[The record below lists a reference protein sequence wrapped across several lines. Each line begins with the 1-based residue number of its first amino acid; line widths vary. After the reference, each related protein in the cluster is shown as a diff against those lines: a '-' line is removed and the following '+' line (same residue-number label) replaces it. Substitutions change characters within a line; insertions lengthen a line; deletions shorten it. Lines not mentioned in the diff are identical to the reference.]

1 MATAETRPLPGV
13 SFQVIQS
20 ELEEK
25 LPRMD
30 IAIFVGFATTGDCH
44 IPILVEDVN
53 AFAEK
58 FGDDLKLAWDAE
70 RGDYVYAYLASA
82 VRAFFR
88 NGGQRC
94 WVVRVPTP
102 EPDRFNADVFLDPRL
117 KSISG
122 EHLLAEAEFMRSLP
136 YDDGRPRQL
145 AGIYAALENKAEEAT
160 IIAVPDAVHR
170 GWREAPPE
178 PAPPPVPSLPPQRP
192 AWWRFLDCD
201 PPPQVERVSEP
212 QWGQFLDC
220 AIRVIEPPPCLTWD
234 LKNGATGAFT
244 LSWVSSPPRIDGVY
258 VLQEALMADF
268 SDAIVVYTGSE
279 TSYDV
284 YGRAPGHY
292 YYRVRVEVGS
302 DVSDWSNGV
311 VASVPRGP
319 RSEYKRASEY
329 QPDTLLAVHRALLR
343 MNAARG
349 DLFAVLSLPEHY
361 REDEAIAYAR
371 RLRQTSDQE
380 PPTEAVSALGYGEL
394 RALSYGALYHPW
406 LIGREETQPVSLAQT
421 PPCGAVS
428 GVLAARAVQRG
439 AWVAPANEPLRGVVT
454 LTPTFRFQR
463 WQDLQNARINLVRQ
477 EARGFLVLDA
487 DTLDDDVDLRF
498 INIRRLL
505 SLLRRLVLQLGVTY
519 VFEPH
524 DAAFR
529 RTVKR
534 GFEARLEEMFSRGAF
549 AGATPATAYRVVVD
563 DTVNPPP
570 SVEQGRFIVELS
582 VAPSVPLQFL
592 TIRLV
597 QRGERGVL
605 IEGR

>member
-1 MATAETRPLPGV
+1 VIRP
-13 SFQVIQS
+13 

-30 IAIFVGFATTGDCH
+30 IAIFVGFATKGALH
-44 IPILVEDVN
+44 IPTLVEDAN
-53 AFAEK
+53 AFTEK
-58 FGDDLKLAWDAE
+58 FGDDLKLAWDTE
-70 RGDYVYAYLASA
+70 RGDYVYAYLAPT

-102 EPDRFNADVFLDPRL
+102 EPNQFNADSFLDPRL
-117 KSISG
+117 KSVIG
-122 EHLLAEAEFMRSLP
+122 EHLLAEAEFIRSLQQ
-136 YDDGRPRQL
+136 DGQL
-145 AGIYAALENKAEEAT
+145 QQLTGIYAALEREAEEAT

-178 PAPPPVPSLPPQRP
+178 SIPPPVPSLPPQRP
-192 AWWRFLDCD
+192 AWWHFLDCD
-201 PPPQVERVSEP
+201 PPPKIEQVSNP

-220 AIRVIEPPPCLTWD
+220 ALRVIEPPPFLTVD
-234 LKNGATGAFT
+234 LKAEAATAFT
-244 LSWVSSPPRIDGVY
+244 LLWPSSPPQVNVVY
-258 VLQEALMADF
+258 VLQEALLADF
-268 SDAIVVYTGSE
+268 SDAVVVYSGSA

-284 YGRAPGHY
+284 YGRAPGYY
-292 YYRVRVEVGS
+292 YYRVRAEMEG
-302 DVSDWSNGV
+302 DVSDWSNGAV
-311 VASVPRGP
+311 VSVPRGP
-319 RSEYKRASEY
+319 RLEYKSASEY

-361 REDEAIAYAR
+361 REDEAITYAR
-371 RLRQTSDQE
+371 RLQQTPDQE
-380 PPTEAVSALGYGEL
+380 PPTEAVPALGYGEQ

-406 LIGREETQPVSLAQT
+406 LIGREETRPVSLTQA
-421 PPCGAVS
+421 PPCGAAS

-439 AWVAPANEPLRGVVT
+439 AWVAPANEPLHGVVA
-454 LTPTFRFQR
+454 LAPPLLRQR
-463 WQDLQNARINLVRQ
+463 WQHLQDARINIVRQ

-487 DTLDDDVDLRF
+487 DTLDDDIDLGL
-498 INIRRLL
+498 INIRRLM

-549 AGATPATAYRVVVD
+549 AGATPATSYRVVVD
-563 DTVNPPP
+563 DTVNPPT
-570 SVEQGRFIVELS
+570 SVEQGRFIVELR
-582 VAPSVPLQFL
+582 VAPSAPLQFL

-605 IEGR
+605 VEGR